1 MLLCIVAYLL
11 DDPHQV
17 PNGGT
22 WLGYTLGTV
31 GALLIVWL
39 LYLGRRKRNFA
50 AGWGTVRGW
59 VSAHVYLGSSLLIVA
74 TLHTGFQF
82 GVNVHTLAYGLMCL
96 VIFSGFFGIWAY
108 RYYPEARNELKRS
121 QTLDD
126 IFLLLEEVDSQLKRE
141 ISTMAEDV
149 RGVITSA
156 IERTEVGGG
165 LLAQLRGTDNSKV
178 IIDGSVA
185 KNSDQV
191 QVVSW
196 LVQRLTKSEGDESR
210 RLAAIVREYG
220 ARQKILRTI
229 RTDIRMSGVQEIWLY
244 LHVPLSFGL
253 LAALIAHIVSV
264 FIYW

>member
-1 MLLCIVAYLL
+1 MHSSFLSHAGGRYFWVAIGLMLLCIVAYLL

-17 PNGGT
+17 P
-22 WLGYTLGTV
+22 
-31 GALLIVWL
+31 
-39 LYLGRRKRNFA
+39 KRNFT

-59 VSAHVYLGSSLLIVA
+59 VSAHVYLGASLLVIA

-108 RYYPEARNELKRS
+108 RYYPEARNDLKRS

-126 IFLLLEEVDSQLKRE
+126 IFLQLEEVDSQIKRE

-165 LLAQLRGTDNSKV
+165 LFAQLRGTDNSKV
-178 IIDGSVA
+178 IIDGNVA
-185 KNSDQV
+185 KNTDQG

-210 RLAAIVREYG
+210 RLAAIVRDYG

-229 RTDIRMSGVQEIWLY
+229 RTDIKMSGIQEVWLY